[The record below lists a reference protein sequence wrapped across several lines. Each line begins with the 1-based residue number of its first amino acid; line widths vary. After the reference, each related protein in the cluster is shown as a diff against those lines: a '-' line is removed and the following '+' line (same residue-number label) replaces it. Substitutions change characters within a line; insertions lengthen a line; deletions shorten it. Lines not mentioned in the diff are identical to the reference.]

1 MSWMNPFRGPRGRV
15 VERSGSEIVG
25 IILAIGIAA
34 ALNTITFALVW
45 DVLTSQG
52 ALNPLSENTT
62 QVLTGW
68 GGGMLGVLGAYVGYT
83 FGRSSTSD
91 GGPGSPDVEE
101 EPPPPGKPP
110 PSKSRESVAAGQAV
124 DQHAPV
130 TTPTKQPPAPIPST
144 RVSGQPPPSGG
155 PQQKTSQQPRP

>member
-25 IILAIGIAA
+25 IILACGIAA

-83 FGRSSTSD
+83 FGRSSTD
-91 GGPGSPDVEE
+91 NGGPGPPDIEE
-101 EPPPPGKPP
+101 EPPPPARTGPKQGPGKPP
-110 PSKSRESVAAGQAV
+110 
-124 DQHAPV
+124 APD
-130 TTPTKQPPAPIPST
+130 PST
-144 RVSGQPPPSGG
+144 RVSGLPPPQKMPGG
-155 PQQKTSQQPRP
+155 PQQKASQQPKPP